1 MLTGTKVKALRPR
14 GKLYRVTDDKGLC
27 VEVPPTGA
35 RLWRFRYRYNGKA
48 RMLSLGAWP
57 EVSLGQARKR
67 RDEARALIADGI
79 DPSAQR
85 QADKRESSQTF
96 EAIAREWLSRREV
109 SEATLS
115 KDRWLLEEH
124 ALPALGAK
132 PITDITAAD
141 VLAMLRNLEDRGL
154 LETAR
159 RLRAKVS
166 AVFRHA
172 VATLR
177 AQGDPTVALR
187 GAIKSPKLK
196 HHAAITDPRQLGEL
210 LRALHGYHGGY
221 TVACALKLTPLLFVR
236 PGELRHAEWQ
246 EIDLDAATWAI
257 PAGKMKMR
265 QAHIVSLSSQ
275 AVAIL
280 RDLHAL
286 TGRGR
291 YVFPSPRSAQRP
303 MSENAITAALR
314 ALGYD
319 GQTMTAHGFRS
330 SASTLLHEQGYP
342 SDVIERQLA
351 HKEGNAV
358 KDAYNRAQ
366 HLPERIKMMQ
376 AWSDYLDALRKGA
389 DVVPFKRRR

>member
-1 MLTGTKVKALRPR
+1 MLTDAKLKALRPR
-14 GKLYRVTDDKGLC
+14 TKLYRVADAHGLC
-27 VEVPPTGA
+27 IEVHPTGA
-35 RLWRFRYRYNGKA
+35 RYWRLRYRLDGKEK
-48 RMLSLGAWP
+48 MLSLGVYP
-57 EVSLGQARKR
+57 DVSLIAARKR
-67 RDEARALIADGI
+67 RDETRTRIADGA
-79 DPSAQR
+79 DPSAMR

-96 EAIAREWLSRREV
+96 EAIAREWMGRREV
-109 SEATLS
+109 SEATAI

-132 PITDITAAD
+132 PITAITAAD

-187 GAIKSPKLK
+187 GAIKSPKVK
-196 HHAAITDPRQLGEL
+196 HHAAITDPRKLGEL
-210 LRALHGYHGGY
+210 LRALHGYGGGY
-221 TVACALKLTPLLFVR
+221 VVACALKLTPLLFVR

-265 QAHIVSLSSQ
+265 QAHIVPLSAQ

-291 YVFPSPRSAQRP
+291 YVFPSPRSVQRP

-366 HLPERIKMMQ
+366 HLRERIKMMQ
-376 AWSDYLDALRKGA
+376 AWADYLDGLRNGA
-389 DVVPFKRRR
+389 DVVPIRRGA